1 MQAESTSF
9 NFADLIALVA
19 SEVPTRTACVCG
31 DERITYAE
39 FAARIT
45 QLAAWL
51 ERRGLRAGDTVALHL
66 GNRIEYLIGFFA
78 ACRLGAIPFNVN
90 YRYVESELEYLYGNA
105 RAAAAL
111 VESTFLPR
119 VAQLKSRPHILLAV
133 GGAGDEFAAALAEG
147 AQSPAPARVTRSDD
161 RIIIYTGGTTGLP
174 KGVVWAHV
182 DLLRAALGGGGFFSR
197 KGPITAPAEII
208 ERVIESPPLVTFPVA
223 PLMHGAAL
231 WAALSSMFAGH
242 TLVLR
247 ATVGF
252 DAAEV
257 LDLCVR
263 ERVNILVIVGD
274 GMGRPLAD
282 ALGAA
287 PGRWSLEALVHIG
300 SGGAVFSEAVQ
311 QSLRASLPR
320 LVTASS
326 LGSTE
331 SGTLGAGAAGGDG
344 LMRFAPRPDL
354 HVVCEGNRLAA
365 TGETGVLARSG
376 PLPLEYFGDPERTA
390 RTFVELAGTRM
401 SLTGDF
407 ARLEADGSITVLG
420 RGSTCIN
427 SGGEKIFPEEV
438 EQVLKSH
445 PAVLD
450 ALVVGMPDQRFGE
463 RVVAVVALRPE
474 ADANAGQ
481 GVTVENL
488 RDHCRAGL
496 AGYKVPR
503 AIAFQPAVS
512 RTNTG
517 KPDYVWAKEI
527 ANAAGL

>member
-1 MQAESTSF
+1 MQAQSASF
-9 NFADLIALVA
+9 NFADLLALVA

-31 DERITYAE
+31 DERISYAE
-39 FAARIT
+39 FAARVER
-45 QLAAWL
+45 LAAWL
-51 ERRGLRAGDTVALHL
+51 EHRGLRAGDTLALHL

-78 ACRLGAIPFNVN
+78 ACRLGALPFNVN
-90 YRYVESELEYLYGNA
+90 YRYVESELEYLYDNA

-119 VAQLKSRPHILLAV
+119 VAPLKARPRILLAV
-133 GGAGDEFAAALAEG
+133 GGEHDEFAAALAE
-147 AQSPAPARVTRSDD
+147 ATDRPSPARTARSDD

-174 KGVVWAHV
+174 KGVVWAQS

-197 KGPITAPAEII
+197 KGPITAPAEIV
-208 ERVIESPPLVTFPVA
+208 ERVRESPPLVTFPVA

-231 WAALSSMFAGH
+231 WAALSSIFAGH
-242 TLVLR
+242 TIMLR
-247 ATVGF
+247 ATAGF

-257 LDLCVR
+257 LDICVR

-282 ALGAA
+282 ALAA
-287 PGRWSLEALVHIG
+287 EPARWSLEALVHVG

-311 QSLRASLPR
+311 RSLRASLPR
-320 LVTASS
+320 VVTASS

-331 SGTLGAGAAGGDG
+331 SGTLGSGAAAGDG
-344 LMRFAPRPDL
+344 LMKFAPRPDL
-354 HVVCEGNRLAA
+354 HVVCEGQRLAA
-365 TGETGVLARSG
+365 IGETGVLARSG
-376 PLPLEYFGDPERTA
+376 PLPIEYFGDPERTA

-450 ALVVGMPDQRFGE
+450 ALVVGMPDARFGE
-463 RVVAVVALRPE
+463 RVVAVVALRSSV
-474 ADANAGQ
+474 DAEKGA
-481 GVTVENL
+481 TVDDL
-488 RDHCRAGL
+488 RDHCRGVL

-503 AIAFQPAVS
+503 AIAFEASVS
-512 RTNTG
+512 RSNTG
-517 KPDYVWAKEI
+517 KPDYLWAKEI
-527 ANAAGL
+527 ASAAGL